1 MNALRLLRMM
11 MMLVTMLSPHASS
24 SSVEANATRVH
35 LSMPVTQADASVYLA
50 ARSSRSLLLMLPRCV
65 QLLLPKANGTGSYS
79 LRVAVTHSS
88 ASNIPEPD
96 ISHPELIPGYQRR
109 VSNGSATNATTYMVA
124 ALPLPGCVL
133 RPEDWLLPVRASAT
147 NASRELQNVDVLAS
161 DVVVGGLTPEQS
173 AAFTNLSRE
182 LGLGSDTVAAFFGA
196 VNATANLTAASIVAE
211 VTERLG
217 LTAEQVKA
225 LSAGVAGGGGGVGAA
240 TSERSSRRER
250 ALAERAVER
259 QTVRDWPTP
268 QVTTAPLSTHVAV
281 SFSTAATAATTTTAA
296 TATTTAATTTTV
308 ALATSGGSTPPR
320 LASRAELLGNL
331 AALLGDLQRLA
342 AATGDGNLTSER
354 AVPLLGRTSAML
366 NSLRALRDGGGG
378 GGGAVSEE
386 EDELLRNGTAALTRW
401 FPVLSD
407 FARAADRV
415 PTVTEVATATTT
427 PTRVTGGGE
436 AVASL
441 PGGSGSRPFAPLSD
455 SVRLRWRAMVEP
467 GQRAAAAQ
475 PGDLFRL
482 GSEDCVEKL
491 ESNPGDVNC
500 NPLLDPS
507 AFYRVNVYVFLNDTA
522 VAETGWSGPL
532 QPHQKPS
539 VMPASVP
546 VFGGRSGGM
555 VVITVILM
563 VLLSLLLLVFIV
575 SLVVKR

>member
-1 MNALRLLRMM
+1 
-11 MMLVTMLSPHASS
+11 
-24 SSVEANATRVH
+24 
-35 LSMPVTQADASVYLA
+35 MPVTQADASVYLA
-50 ARSSRSLLLMLPRCV
+50 ARSSRSLLLVLPRCV
-65 QLLLPKANGTGSYS
+65 QLLLPNANGTGSYS
-79 LRVAVTHSS
+79 LRVAVTRSS
-88 ASNIPEPD
+88 ASNVPEPD
-96 ISHPELIPGYQRR
+96 ISHPEVIPGYQRR
-109 VSNGSATNATTYMVA
+109 VSNGSATNATTYVVA

-133 RPEDWLLPVRASAT
+133 RPEDWLLPVRASAI
-147 NASRELQNVDVLAS
+147 NASREFQNGDVLGS
-161 DVVVGGLTPEQS
+161 DVVGVLTPEQM

-196 VNATANLTAASIVAE
+196 VNATANLTAASILAE
-211 VTERLG
+211 VAKRLG
-217 LTAEQVKA
+217 LTSEQVKA
-225 LSAGVAGGGGGVGAA
+225 LSAGAGGGGGGVGATA
-240 TSERSSRRER
+240 SERSSRRER
-250 ALAERAVER
+250 ALTERADGR

-268 QVTTAPLSTHVAV
+268 QVTSAPSSTRAAV
-281 SFSTAATAATTTTAA
+281 SFS
-296 TATTTAATTTTV
+296 ATTTAAAAAATTTTTV

-342 AATGDGNLTSER
+342 ATADGNLTSER

-378 GGGAVSEE
+378 GVGAAAEE
-386 EDELLRNGTAALTRW
+386 EELLQNGTAALTRW
-401 FPVLSD
+401 VPVLAD
-407 FARAADRV
+407 LARAADRV
-415 PTVTEVATATTT
+415 PTFTEVPTVTPTPIRATA
-427 PTRVTGGGE
+427 GE
-436 AVASL
+436 VVASS
-441 PGGSGSRPFAPLSD
+441 PGGSGSRPLAPLSD
-455 SVRLRWRAMVEP
+455 AVRLRWRAMVEP

-482 GSEDCVEKL
+482 GAEDCVEKL

-507 AFYRVNVYVFLNDTA
+507 AFYRVNVYVFLNDSA
-522 VAETGWSGPL
+522 VAETGWSGTL

-539 VMPASVP
+539 GMPASVP